1 MRPALLT
8 MGVALAL
15 TGCLEAGG
23 GGMPAQRPAVSIAD
37 QVTTVDRQLVVGG
50 WQCREL
56 NPYPNT
62 PIVINTTTFYPDG
75 YFTSRSTGQAQA
87 GLPMGGSGTVTTR
100 GRWRAEEGRLVTS
113 EVVAEMAQA
122 PATGAGGTGGTGD
135 LVGTVLSQ
143 IGPLLVGGGQATQPQ
158 GSSSEVL
165 ELTRST
171 MVFKALGIQDP
182 PIVTC
187 TRTA

>member
-1 MRPALLT
+1 MRLALLP

-23 GGMPAQRPAVSIAD
+23 GKMPSQRPAVSVAD
-37 QVTTVDRQLVVGG
+37 QVTSVDRQLVVGG

-56 NPYPNT
+56 NPYPDA

-75 YFTSRSTGQAQA
+75 YFTSQSTGQAQA

-113 EVVAEMAQA
+113 EVAAEAARA
-122 PATGAGGTGGTGD
+122 PATGAGNSAD
-135 LVGTVLSQ
+135 IVGSVLSQ
-143 IGPLLVGGGQATQPQ
+143 IGPLLVGGGQAAQPQ
-158 GSSSEVL
+158 GGASEVL

-171 MVFKALGIQDP
+171 MVLKSLDVQDP

-187 TRTA
+187 TRTS